1 MGVPHN
7 SLAWHRISGSPKKKS
22 RALSLETGQIG
33 QDWEGVYRTPPS
45 IYHAGP
51 STTFPCH
58 RTSQVNPN
66 EVFMFLNIMGLA
78 YFFRVL
84 LRMGL
89 VQSAKAAPEG
99 SLERSTEQVTA
110 QQALEAE
117 CESCPICL
125 EEFRE
130 DDTSDTWCWLHG
142 ERMAWYDAVSWNDT
156 CHSLSCLVV
165 TITRQS
171 PFKCKD
177 GYDMLRPSAHRN
189 KANKQKMS
197 CLSECA

>member
-1 MGVPHN
+1 MEVLHN
-7 SLAWHRISGSPKKKS
+7 SLDMTSDIRLTQKKS

-130 DDTSDTWCWLHG
+130 DDTSDTWC
-142 ERMAWYDAVSWNDT
+142 
-156 CHSLSCLVV
+156 
-165 TITRQS
+165 
-171 PFKCKD
+171 
-177 GYDMLRPSAHRN
+177 
-189 KANKQKMS
+189 
-197 CLSECA
+197 

>member
-1 MGVPHN
+1 
-7 SLAWHRISGSPKKKS
+7 
-22 RALSLETGQIG
+22 
-33 QDWEGVYRTPPS
+33 
-45 IYHAGP
+45 
-51 STTFPCH
+51 
-58 RTSQVNPN
+58 
-66 EVFMFLNIMGLA
+66 MFLNIMGLA

-130 DDTSDTWCWLHG
+130 EDTSDTWCLLHG
-142 ERMAWYDAVSWNDT
+142 GR
-156 CHSLSCLVV
+156 
-165 TITRQS
+165 I
-171 PFKCKD
+171 
-177 GYDMLRPSAHRN
+177 
-189 KANKQKMS
+189 
-197 CLSECA
+197 

>member
-1 MGVPHN
+1 
-7 SLAWHRISGSPKKKS
+7 
-22 RALSLETGQIG
+22 
-33 QDWEGVYRTPPS
+33 
-45 IYHAGP
+45 
-51 STTFPCH
+51 
-58 RTSQVNPN
+58 
-66 EVFMFLNIMGLA
+66 MFLNIMGLA

-130 DDTSDTWCWLHG
+130 DDTSDTWC
-142 ERMAWYDAVSWNDT
+142 
-156 CHSLSCLVV
+156 
-165 TITRQS
+165 
-171 PFKCKD
+171 
-177 GYDMLRPSAHRN
+177 
-189 KANKQKMS
+189 
-197 CLSECA
+197 